1 LRYSNS
7 WQNFE
12 SHFYLSINSYLIGF
26 YSRTGLLWQT
36 QTKPFLSVNRVKKSS
51 LEFKNTIFYPDEFAD
66 YSRHIILDS
75 DNLMNSFFS
84 WRSANWGAGYSV
96 VYLPFTMKPLDF
108 MCASL
113 NRKEHTSNIHFSPLA
128 QRLRKISTST
138 WLHCLG
144 LAIASIGIG
153 VSANQ
158 AIAQVYYQRSVSVTG
173 TGGTVSTRSGIG
185 LNIRSGPGLNYN
197 IIDGAEDG
205 VTLDVR
211 GVPVIA
217 DGYRWQRVIPSGWV
231 ATDYLAGR
239 SVNVS
244 FNGNCYQQ
252 VSFPI
257 DNCAGGSADP
267 VAPIIKPISFGSGPY
282 VVAIPG
288 TNPVDLA
295 QVQRVVRGAYIDRAR
310 EGRFINAGGYSSFEA
325 ANSLTYLLR
334 NSNLDARVIYGR

>member
-1 LRYSNS
+1 
-7 WQNFE
+7 
-12 SHFYLSINSYLIGF
+12 
-26 YSRTGLLWQT
+26 
-36 QTKPFLSVNRVKKSS
+36 
-51 LEFKNTIFYPDEFAD
+51 
-66 YSRHIILDS
+66 
-75 DNLMNSFFS
+75 MNSFFS
-84 WRSANWGAGYSV
+84 WRSAKWGAGHSV
-96 VYLPFTMKPLDF
+96 VYLTFTMKTLDF
-108 MCASL
+108 RRVSSD
-113 NRKEHTSNIHFSPLA
+113 RKAHTPPIRLSPIT
-128 QRLRKISTST
+128 RLRRTVSTSA
-138 WLHCLG
+138 WMGCFG
-144 LAIASIGIG
+144 LAIAAIGVG

-158 AIAQVYYQRSVSVTG
+158 AIAQIYHQRSVSVTR
-173 TGGTVSTRSGIG
+173 TAGTVSTRSGIG
-185 LNIRSGPGLNYN
+185 LNIRSGPGLNYD

-239 SVNVS
+239 GVNVG

-257 DNCAGGSADP
+257 DNCAGGPADP
-267 VAPIIKPISFGSGPY
+267 VAPIIRPISFGSGPY

-288 TNPVDLA
+288 TNPVDLV
-295 QVQRVVRGAYIDRAR
+295 QVQSVVRGARFDRAR

-325 ANSLTYLLR
+325 ANSLVYLLR